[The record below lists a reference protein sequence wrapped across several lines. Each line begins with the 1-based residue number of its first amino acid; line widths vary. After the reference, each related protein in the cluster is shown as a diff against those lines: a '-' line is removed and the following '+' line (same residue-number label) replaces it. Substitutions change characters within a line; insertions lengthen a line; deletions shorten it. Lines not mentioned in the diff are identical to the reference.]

1 MRRLCLAV
9 CLGLTLAACAPGPK
23 PGEAPSAPQLSEIP
37 FDALPGWSGADARP
51 ALAAFQRTCKRF
63 ARRAADEAASPAFAA
78 LGRNADW
85 ARTCAAA
92 QTVPPEDARRFVIG
106 NFAAY
111 RVGDAE
117 MTGVF
122 TGYFEPEF
130 PGARRR
136 GGAYQTPIYRKPRDI
151 VVADLGA
158 FSEDLA
164 GKTVLGRVVGDRFEP
179 YHARD
184 AIAAGALAGRGLELA
199 WLADP
204 IDAFFLEI
212 QGSGRILLPDGAVMQ
227 VGYAAKNGRP
237 YRAIGRDLIERG
249 AVRREDMSMQ
259 AIRGWL
265 ADNPAEAQ
273 AVMNLNRS
281 YVFFEPRTGPGPIGA
296 AGTPLTAGYSLA
308 VDPKFAPLGGLIYLD
323 APHPD
328 AASPPLR
335 RLVVAE
341 DTGGAI
347 KGAVRGDLFWGTGAA
362 AGALAGRMNSQGRY
376 YLLAPR
382 TSCGDTG
389 KGGTC

>member
-1 MRRLCLAV
+1 MGRLCLALCF
-9 CLGLTLAACAPGPK
+9 CLSLGACAPEPK
-23 PGEAPSAPQLSEIP
+23 PAAPPLSEIP
-37 FDALPGWSGADARP
+37 FDALPGWSAADAGP
-51 ALAAFQRTCKRF
+51 ALAAFRRTCKRF
-63 ARRAADEAASPAFAA
+63 ARRDADGAASQAYAA
-78 LGRNADW
+78 LGRNHAW
-85 ARTCAAA
+85 AKTCATA
-92 QTVPPEDARRFVIG
+92 QQTPPEDAKRFVIE
-106 NFAAY
+106 NFTAY
-111 RVGDAE
+111 RVGGADT
-117 MTGVF
+117 TGVF

-130 PGARRR
+130 AGARRQ
-136 GGAYQTPIYRKPRDI
+136 GGPYQTPIYRKPKDI
-151 VVADLGA
+151 VAADLGA
-158 FSEDLA
+158 FSVDLA
-164 GKTVLGRVVGDRFEP
+164 GKTVLGRVVGNRFEP
-179 YHARD
+179 YHERD
-184 AIAAGALAGRGLELA
+184 AITSGALAGQGLELA

-249 AVRREDMSMQ
+249 AVRRADMSMQ
-259 AIRGWL
+259 AIRRWL
-265 ADNPAEAQ
+265 AANSAEAQ

-281 YVFFEPRTGPGPIGA
+281 YVFFEERTGPGPIGA

-328 AASPPLR
+328 AGAPPLR

-347 KGAVRGDLFWGTGAA
+347 KGAVRGDLFWGTGVA
-362 AGALAGRMNSQGRY
+362 AGALAGRMNSRGRY

-382 TSCGDTG
+382 RSCGHTG
-389 KGGTC
+389 KDGTC